1 MASVISSMGI
11 AEDWDNQ
18 DLLLDMLAQ
27 RLLRKR
33 LSLCLGAGAS
43 MAFNLPNWTTLVDN
57 LYKISGQPPS
67 TSASDTE
74 RSEEVFAAKYNGD
87 RLRFARDV
95 QLALYQDYVHDPVAV
110 DSNRLLSA
118 IGALVMSSARG
129 SVSQVITLNYDNILE
144 HHLER
149 RGFTV
154 SSLAKLPSWDSDA
167 DIEVLHPHGLL
178 DVDQAVVPTSG
189 IVLTGLDYNAIV
201 GNVGDLWRQ
210 KITGIL
216 RSTTCIFVGLSGS
229 DQNLMNQLY
238 EVNQKHAV
246 TGSEPFWGVR
256 LGRDEGKAWRTRGI
270 YSAQLASHDDIPKFI
285 LEICRRAA
293 VMRTKRNS

>member
-1 MASVISSMGI
+1 MSI

-57 LYKISGQPPS
+57 LYEISGQPPS
-67 TSASDTE
+67 TSKSDTE

-95 QLALYQDYVHDPVAV
+95 QRALYQDYVHDPVAV
-110 DSNRLLSA
+110 DSNHLLSA

-144 HHLER
+144 NHLER

-178 DVDQAVVPTSG
+178 DVDQAVIPSSG
-189 IVLTGLDYNAIV
+189 IVLTELDYNAIV

-216 RSTTCIFVGLSGS
+216 RSTTCIFIGLSGA

-238 EVNQKHAV
+238 EVNQKHTV

-256 LGRDEGKAWRTRGI
+256 LGRDEGRPWRTRGV
-270 YSAQLASHDDIPKFI
+270 YSAQLASHNDIPSFI

-293 VMRTKRNS
+293 VMRTRRNN